1 MAITSKLYQPRP
13 GRKAWTGDRWTYA
26 GRTVS
31 MMLVRLWCCYQETT
45 YLIRLNKKKGPLD

>member
-45 YLIRLNKKKGPLD
+45 YLIRLNKKKGAS